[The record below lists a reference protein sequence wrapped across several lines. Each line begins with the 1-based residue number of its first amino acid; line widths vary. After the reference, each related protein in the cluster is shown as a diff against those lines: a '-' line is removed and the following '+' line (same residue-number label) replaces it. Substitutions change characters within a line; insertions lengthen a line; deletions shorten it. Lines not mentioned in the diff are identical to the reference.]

1 VSWILGTHDARSR
14 FAVVN
19 SLAWLATIEIG
30 AAGGKEGMSDMAFLP
45 FRDRSRIVLF
55 RWPAVVA
62 GLFVALGIHIVL
74 TAFGLGVVF
83 LQQQSVEGGG
93 SMAVAG
99 LMLWSGFAWLVA
111 SFIGG
116 YVTAW
121 VADASRYVE
130 SLFHGLVLWG
140 ALTFILMFLPP
151 SAMGIGADTE
161 SLALPTLISSVAWF
175 VAIGGLLSVGTTV
188 WGAIIGSRVVAEVET
203 KEASTYRAA

>member
-1 VSWILGTHDARSR
+1 
-14 FAVVN
+14 
-19 SLAWLATIEIG
+19 
-30 AAGGKEGMSDMAFLP
+30 MAFP
-45 FRDRSRIVLF
+45 SFRDRASIVLF
-55 RWPAVVA
+55 RWPAIVA

-83 LQQQSVEGGG
+83 LQSPASESGS

-99 LMLWSGFAWLVA
+99 LLLWSGFAWVTA

-121 VADASRYVE
+121 VADASRYLE

-140 ALTFILMFLPP
+140 AMTFILMFLPP
-151 SAMGIGADTE
+151 STMGIGADAE
-161 SLALPTLISSVAWF
+161 ALALPSIVSSVAWF
-175 VAIGGLLSVGTTV
+175 VAIGGLLSLGTTV

-203 KEASTYRAA
+203 KEAETYRAA

>member
-1 VSWILGTHDARSR
+1 
-14 FAVVN
+14 
-19 SLAWLATIEIG
+19 
-30 AAGGKEGMSDMAFLP
+30 MAFLP
-45 FRDRSRIVLF
+45 FRERARIVLF
-55 RWPAVVA
+55 RWPAVIA

-83 LQQQSVEGGG
+83 LQEQSAESGS
-93 SMAVAG
+93 SMAAAG
-99 LMLWSGFAWLVA
+99 LLVWSGFAWVIA
-111 SFIGG
+111 AFIGG

-151 SAMGIGADTE
+151 STMGIGLDTE
-161 SLALPTLISSVAWF
+161 ALPTPNIVSSVAWF
-175 VAIGGLLSVGTTV
+175 VALGGLLSLGSTV

-203 KEASTYRAA
+203 KEAGTFRAA

>member
-1 VSWILGTHDARSR
+1 MR
-14 FAVVN
+14 
-19 SLAWLATIEIG
+19 
-30 AAGGKEGMSDMAFLP
+30 FLP
-45 FRDRSRIVLF
+45 FRDRARIVLF
-55 RWPAVVA
+55 HWPAIVA
-62 GLFVALGIHIVL
+62 GLSIALGLHIVL

-83 LQQQSVEGGG
+83 LQMQSAEGGS

-99 LMLWSGFAWLVA
+99 LLLWSGFAWITA

-151 SAMGIGADTE
+151 STMGIGADAE
-161 SLALPTLISSVAWF
+161 SLTTPSMVSSVAWF
-175 VAIGGLLSVGTTV
+175 IAIGGLLSLGTTV
-188 WGAIIGSRVVAEVET
+188 WGAIIGSKVVAEVE
-203 KEASTYRAA
+203 KEAGAYRAA

>member
-1 VSWILGTHDARSR
+1 
-14 FAVVN
+14 
-19 SLAWLATIEIG
+19 
-30 AAGGKEGMSDMAFLP
+30 MAFLP
-45 FRDRSRIVLF
+45 FRDRARIVLF
-55 RWPAVVA
+55 RWPAIVA

-83 LQQQSVEGGG
+83 LQTQSGEGGSG
-93 SMAVAG
+93 MAVAG
-99 LMLWSGFAWLVA
+99 LLLWSGFAWVTA
-111 SFIGG
+111 SFTGG

-151 SAMGIGADTE
+151 STMGMGADTE
-161 SLALPTLISSVAWF
+161 SVPLPSIISSVAWF
-175 VAIGGLLSVGTTV
+175 VALGGLLSLGTTV

-203 KEASTYRAA
+203 KEAGTYRAA